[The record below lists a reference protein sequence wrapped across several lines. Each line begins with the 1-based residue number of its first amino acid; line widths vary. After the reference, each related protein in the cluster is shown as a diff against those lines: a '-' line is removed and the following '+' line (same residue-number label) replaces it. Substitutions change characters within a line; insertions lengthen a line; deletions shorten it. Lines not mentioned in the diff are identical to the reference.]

1 MNRKVRQRVDEDG
14 KDKSRKVRQRVDEDG
29 SDMSRRVRQ
38 RVDED
43 GKDKV
48 GGAPSYLLTGDE
60 DAAPKVQESSKDW
73 SSLTYDLMLHV
84 FTLLDNRDRA
94 SLASTCTTLRSLGAS
109 PYLWSSLD
117 LRAHRF
123 DDSAA
128 ASLADR
134 CADLEKVRFDGLDSA
149 AALVNLKARKLREIT
164 GESCEN
170 LTDATLSMIIAR
182 HEALETLELGR
193 GFGDRITSQAIKI
206 IAICCPKLKKL
217 RISRMIDVSAEA
229 ILSLAEHCP
238 LLSDVGFL
246 DCLNINEEALGKVI
260 SLRYLT
266 VTRTLNMDWRAAAE
280 SWGKLPNLTGLD
292 VSRTGVD
299 HGTVSRLLTSSK
311 SLKVVCAL
319 NCPVLEHDADFN
331 PGRFEGKLL
340 IAKFNDTLNG
350 IASLFFEDNSSKMMP
365 EDDTRR
371 WLEGNLS
378 RTLLSLTESNL
389 LGLNGFWQ
397 KDGAKL
403 FLRLMQSSQEE
414 VQERAT
420 RGLASFIHLSDDS
433 DSIYRERA
441 DSVVRHGG
449 IPILF
454 KLAESWK
461 ESFQSEAA
469 KAIANLSLNA
479 DAAKAVSE
487 EGGVSVLLGLAKS
500 KNRLV
505 AQEAAGAIWN
515 LSLGDAYKAISR
527 DGGVNVLMDL
537 LFRWSYDYGE
547 LMERAAGALAN
558 LAGDDK
564 CSMDIAKAGGANAL
578 VTLARNCEYEGAR
591 EHAVRGLANL
601 AAHDDSNNN
610 NAAIGEVPRALET
623 IIQLTRS
630 RHGGVKQE
638 AAGALWNLAYDENN
652 RELIAELG
660 GVEASVAL
668 ANSCM
673 NNNTS
678 RDLQKSAA
686 GALWSLS
693 NSEDHSIVIGREGGI
708 PPLVALARSQ
718 YEDVHEVAA
727 GALWNLSFNHVNAL
741 RIVEEE
747 GVLALGRMCTSSPSK
762 MARFLAALTLAY
774 IFDRRMDE
782 SVRASPKHLAN
793 VRRSGLKYIESY
805 INTFMDPQT
814 LATAASSYTS
824 SMLAKVLKRV
834 RIPEVD
840 ILRCSDKE
848 IERFVTM
855 LRNPSPVLKKI
866 AAFALLQFT
875 VPETS
880 HAEHHASL
888 MHDTGYP
895 KLLRIAA
902 AATSMPHEAKIFAKI
917 VLRNLE
923 HHQPEC
929 SKGKRVSTSK

>member
-1 MNRKVRQRVDEDG
+1 MNPRVRQRVDEDGSDMNRKVRQRVDEDG

-29 SDMSRRVRQ
+29 
-38 RVDED
+38 
-43 GKDKV
+43 KDKV

-60 DAAPKVQESSKDW
+60 DAAQKVQESSKDW

-182 HEALETLELGR
+182 HEALESLELGR

-246 DCLNINEEALGKVI
+246 DCLNINEEALGKVV

-331 PGRFEGKLL
+331 PGTFEGKLL

-441 DSVVRHGG
+441 DSVVRDGG

-537 LFRWSYDYGE
+537 LFRWSYEYGE

-623 IIQLTRS
+623 IIQLT
-630 RHGGVKQE
+630 
-638 AAGALWNLAYDENN
+638 
-652 RELIAELG
+652 
-660 GVEASVAL
+660 
-668 ANSCM
+668 
-673 NNNTS
+673 

-793 VRRSGLKYIESY
+793 IRRSGLKYIESY

-840 ILRCSDKE
+840 ILRCSGKE

-902 AATSMPHEAKIFAKI
+902 AAASMPLEAKIFAKI

>member
-1 MNRKVRQRVDEDG
+1 MNPRVRQRVDEDGSDMNRKVRQRVDEDG
-14 KDKSRKVRQRVDEDG
+14 KDN
-29 SDMSRRVRQ
+29 
-38 RVDED
+38 
-43 GKDKV
+43 V
-48 GGAPSYLLTGDE
+48 GAASYLLTGDE

-109 PYLWSSLD
+109 PHLWSSLD

-134 CADLEKVRFDGLDSA
+134 CADLEKVRFDDLDSA
-149 AALVNLKARKLREIT
+149 AALVNLKAKKLREIT

-170 LTDATLSMIIAR
+170 LTDATLAMIIAR
-182 HEALETLELGR
+182 HEALESLDLGR
-193 GFGDRITSQAIKI
+193 GFGERITSQAIKI

-217 RISRMIDVSAEA
+217 RISRMVDVSAEA

-246 DCLNINEEALGKVI
+246 DCLNINEEALGKVV
-260 SLRYLT
+260 SLRYLS

-280 SWGKLPNLTGLD
+280 SWGTLPNLTGLD
-292 VSRTGVD
+292 VSRTGVN
-299 HGTVSRLLTSSK
+299 HETVSRLLTTSK

-340 IAKFNDTLNG
+340 IAKFNNTLNG
-350 IASLFFEDNSSKMMP
+350 IAPLFFEDNSSSEMMP

-441 DSVVRHGG
+441 DSVVRDGG

-454 KLAESWK
+454 KLTESWK
-461 ESFQSEAA
+461 ESFQAEAA

-479 DAAKAVSE
+479 DAAKAVAE
-487 EGGVSVLLGLAKS
+487 AGGVSVLLGLAKS
-500 KNRLV
+500 RNRLV

-537 LFRWSYDYGE
+537 LSRWSYDYGE

-558 LAGDDK
+558 LAGDEN
-564 CSMDIAKAGGANAL
+564 CSIDIAKAGGANAL
-578 VTLARNCEYEGAR
+578 VMLARNCEYAGAR
-591 EHAVRGLANL
+591 EHAARGLANL

-630 RHGGVKQE
+630 RHGGVRQE

-652 RELIAELG
+652 RKLIAELG

-668 ANSCM
+668 ANYCM
-673 NNNTS
+673 DNTS
-678 RDLQKSAA
+678 SDLQKSAA
-686 GALWSLS
+686 GALWNLS
-693 NSEDHSIVIGREGGI
+693 NSEEHSIVIGREGGI
-708 PPLVALARSQ
+708 PPLVALARSE

-727 GALWNLSFNHVNAL
+727 GALWNLSFTHVNAL
-741 RIVEEE
+741 LIVEEE

-774 IFDRRMDE
+774 IYDGRLDG
-782 SVRASPKHLAN
+782 SVRASPKHLVN

-805 INTFMDPQT
+805 IDTFMDPQT

-834 RIPEVD
+834 RIPEAD
-840 ILRCSDKE
+840 ILKCSGKE

-855 LRNPSPVLKKI
+855 LRNPSPVLKKL

-875 VPETS
+875 VPEAS
-880 HAEHHASL
+880 HAKHHVSL
-888 MHDTGYP
+888 MHDAGDP
-895 KLLRIAA
+895 KHLRIGA
-902 AATSMPHEAKIFAKI
+902 AATNMPHEAKIFAKI

-929 SKGKRVSTSK
+929 SKGKTASTSK

>member
-1 MNRKVRQRVDEDG
+1 MNPRVRQRVDEDGSDMNRKVRQRVDEDG
-14 KDKSRKVRQRVDEDG
+14 KDN
-29 SDMSRRVRQ
+29 
-38 RVDED
+38 
-43 GKDKV
+43 V
-48 GGAPSYLLTGDE
+48 GAASYLLTGDE

-109 PYLWSSLD
+109 PHLWSSLD

-134 CADLEKVRFDGLDSA
+134 CADLEKVRFDDLDSA
-149 AALVNLKARKLREIT
+149 AALVNLKAKKLREIT

-170 LTDATLSMIIAR
+170 LTDATLAMIIAR
-182 HEALETLELGR
+182 HEALESLDLGR
-193 GFGDRITSQAIKI
+193 GFGERITSQAIKI

-217 RISRMIDVSAEA
+217 RISRMVDVSAEA

-246 DCLNINEEALGKVI
+246 DCLNINEEALGKVV
-260 SLRYLT
+260 SLRFLS
-266 VTRTLNMDWRAAAE
+266 VTRTINMNWRAAEE

-292 VSRTGVD
+292 VSRTGVN
-299 HGTVSRLLTSSK
+299 HETVSRLLTTSK

-340 IAKFNDTLNG
+340 IAKFNNTLHG
-350 IASLFFEDNSSKMMP
+350 IAPLFFEDNSSSEMMP

-441 DSVVRHGG
+441 DSVVRDGG

-454 KLAESWK
+454 KLTESWK
-461 ESFQSEAA
+461 ESFQAEAA

-479 DAAKAVSE
+479 DAAKAVAE
-487 EGGVSVLLGLAKS
+487 AGGVSVLLGLAKS
-500 KNRLV
+500 RNRLV

-537 LFRWSYDYGE
+537 LSRWSYDYGE

-558 LAGDDK
+558 LAGDEN
-564 CSMDIAKAGGANAL
+564 CSIDIAKAGGANAL
-578 VTLARNCEYEGAR
+578 VMLARNCEYAGAR
-591 EHAVRGLANL
+591 EHAARGLANL

-630 RHGGVKQE
+630 RHGGVRQE

-652 RELIAELG
+652 RKLIAELG

-668 ANSCM
+668 ANYCM
-673 NNNTS
+673 DNTS
-678 RDLQKSAA
+678 SDLQKSAA
-686 GALWSLS
+686 GALWNLS
-693 NSEDHSIVIGREGGI
+693 NSEEHSIVIGREGGI
-708 PPLVALARSQ
+708 PPLVALARSE

-727 GALWNLSFNHVNAL
+727 GALWNLSFTHVNAL
-741 RIVEEE
+741 LIVEEE

-774 IFDRRMDE
+774 IFDGRLDG

-805 INTFMDPQT
+805 IDTFMDPQT

-834 RIPEVD
+834 RIPEAD
-840 ILRCSDKE
+840 ILKCSGKE

-855 LRNPSPVLKKI
+855 LRNPSPVLKKL

-875 VPETS
+875 VPEAS
-880 HAEHHASL
+880 HAKHHVSL
-888 MHDTGYP
+888 MHDAGDP
-895 KLLRIAA
+895 KHLRIGA
-902 AATSMPHEAKIFAKI
+902 AATNMPHEAKIFAKI

-929 SKGKRVSTSK
+929 SKGKTASTSK